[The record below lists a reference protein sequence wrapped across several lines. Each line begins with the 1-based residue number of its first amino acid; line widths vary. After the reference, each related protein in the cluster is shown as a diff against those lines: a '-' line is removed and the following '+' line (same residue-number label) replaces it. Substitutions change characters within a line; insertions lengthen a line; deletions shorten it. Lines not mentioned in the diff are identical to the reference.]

1 MATAKGEIK
10 LREMTEEDL
19 PKIKGIDRALIGS
32 ERALSWPL
40 RVEAHWWVYRPLLNF
55 VAEVDGE
62 VVGFLLG
69 DIRGAEY
76 GTDISGWIDMM
87 GVAPEYQ
94 RRGIAR
100 RLVDTFCEECQ
111 RNEVKTRVVIR
122 EDDQHL
128 VVFWASVGFQRGKL
142 VSYER

>member
-1 MATAKGEIK
+1 MATEREEVKI
-10 LREMTEEDL
+10 REMTEADL
-19 PKIKGIDRALIGS
+19 PKVKEIDRALVGP

-40 RVEAHWWVYRPLLNF
+40 RVEAYWWVYRPLLNF
-55 VAEVDGE
+55 VAEVDGQ

-76 GTDISGWIDMM
+76 GTDIGGWIDMM

-100 RLVDTFCEECQ
+100 RLVDAFCEECQ
-111 RNEVKTRVVIR
+111 RNEVKTRVVVR
-122 EDDQHL
+122 EDDQRL
-128 VVFWASVGFQRGKL
+128 VSFWTAVGFQKGKL
-142 VSYER
+142 VSYEK

>member
-1 MATAKGEIK
+1 MATEKGKVKI
-10 LREMTEEDL
+10 REMTEADL
-19 PKIKGIDRALIGS
+19 PKVKEVDRALVGS

-55 VAEVDGE
+55 VAEIDGE

-87 GVAPEYQ
+87 GIAPRYQ
-94 RRGIAR
+94 RRGIAKM
-100 RLVDTFCEECQ
+100 LVDAFYKECLK
-111 RNEVKTRVVIR
+111 NKVKTRVIIR
-122 EDDQHL
+122 EDDKRL
-128 VVFWASVGFQRGKL
+128 VGFWTAVGFQKGKL
-142 VSYER
+142 VSYEK